1 MGGMDGREAA
11 GVAGTLD
18 RRDTTRD
25 GSIMDGRGGPRDA
38 GTMNARG
45 AAGEGGTEPPGHTC
59 GEGVCSTCSDTAVP
73 SRVIELRALGLALVD
88 TGSTMEVISV
98 ALVDAGPGD
107 TVLVHAGEAIG
118 VIARV

>member
-18 RRDTTRD
+18 RSDAAPGAESR
-25 GSIMDGRGGPRDA
+25 DGRGP
-38 GTMNARG
+38 
-45 AAGEGGTEPPGHTC
+45 AATTQPAGHTC
-59 GEGVCSTCSDTAVP
+59 GEDVCITCSDIAVP
-73 SRVIELRALGLALVD
+73 SRVVELRDPGLALVD

-98 ALVDAGPGD
+98 ALVDARPGD

-118 VIARV
+118 VVARA

>member
-18 RRDTTRD
+18 RRDAAPGAESRD
-25 GSIMDGRGGPRDA
+25 RRGPAADA
-38 GTMNARG
+38 PTQPA
-45 AAGEGGTEPPGHTC
+45 GHTC
-59 GEGVCSTCSDTAVP
+59 GEDVCITCSDIAVP
-73 SRVIELRALGLALVD
+73 SRVVELRDPGLALVD

-98 ALVDAGPGD
+98 ALVDARPGD

-118 VIARV
+118 VVARA